1 MPRSL
6 RVLGCVLALSACS
19 GVARADPVS
28 PPAPAPSPV
37 PCAPQASGPVEVEGA
52 GPKVTVHVEGPPPDL
67 TLLRS
72 APPYGWR
79 WVCQAP
85 CTAHAPLDVEY
96 KLRGGG
102 VTESD
107 SFRLDPKLGKVQR
120 VRVEPVSQGAL
131 IAGTILIYA
140 GVSVLPSG
148 ALMVASG
155 YVTDKKPLVTI
166 GYITLGVGAA
176 LAGVGLPLFFANTK
190 SGVSIER
197 AARNQAPPRAIA
209 SLPVAT
215 EQSARSVQIPLVS
228 GSF

>member
-1 MPRSL
+1 MPRSF
-6 RVLGCVLALSACS
+6 RVLTLVLAFVARS
-19 GVARADPVS
+19 GVAGADPV
-28 PPAPAPSPV
+28 PPATAAPVPP
-37 PCAPQASGPVEVEGA
+37 PCAPRTTGPVEVEGA

-85 CTAHAPLDVEY
+85 CTAHAPLDAEY
-96 KLRGGG
+96 KLRGSG
-102 VTESD
+102 VTESE
-107 SFRLDPKLGKVQR
+107 SFHLDPKLGSVQR

-148 ALMVASG
+148 ALMIASG

-166 GYITLGVGAA
+166 GFITLGVGTA
-176 LAGVGLPLFFANTK
+176 LTGVGLPLFFANTK
-190 SGVSIER
+190 SDVSIER
-197 AARNQAPPRAIA
+197 AARNQPEPRAIA
-209 SLPVAT
+209 RLPV
-215 EQSARSVQIPLVS
+215 SAERAARGVEVPLLS